1 MNQTIVYGVIQ
12 TSAIVERSNLDLFQ
26 LRACVLGDDIQSF
39 TTPWLICNGDEI
51 RFELC
56 KPRLVM
62 LSITRPYQGQSSL
75 LLCPTLGQTDDCGTM
90 QHLDVFLSGTTF
102 TSSQAEVL
110 LQPPFTMDELRSI
123 LAVMKVDTALDQIV
137 SHPYSSKLT
146 GN

>member
-1 MNQTIVYGVIQ
+1 
-12 TSAIVERSNLDLFQ
+12 
-26 LRACVLGDDIQSF
+26 
-39 TTPWLICNGDEI
+39 
-51 RFELC
+51 
-56 KPRLVM
+56 
-62 LSITRPYQGQSSL
+62 
-75 LLCPTLGQTDDCGTM
+75 M

-102 TSSQAEVL
+102 TSSQAGVL